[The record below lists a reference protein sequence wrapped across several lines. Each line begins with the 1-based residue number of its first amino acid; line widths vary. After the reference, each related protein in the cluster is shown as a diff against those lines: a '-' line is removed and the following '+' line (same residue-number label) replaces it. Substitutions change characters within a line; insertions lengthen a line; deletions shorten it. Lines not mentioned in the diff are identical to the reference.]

1 MLDPRNL
8 DSQKPMRLK
17 IEEDSFQVDK
27 KHRARQR
34 HDKKQIPENGPRFHD
49 VGSPELYRE

>member
-49 VGSPELYRE
+49 VGWPEL